1 MKFNE
6 YKGLDLAQ
14 IAADVL
20 GEWDARDTFHKSITT
35 REGHP
40 AFVFLSLIHI

>member
-14 IAADVL
+14 IAAAVL
-20 GEWDARDTFHKSITT
+20 GEWDARATFH
-35 REGHP
+35 
-40 AFVFLSLIHI
+40 